1 MDRTYNITKST
12 VLTSVGRNTAYA
24 GDRYVGDD
32 GAYDRIS
39 TTSGEEALLTEYF
52 NLGYSAIVQVLEPF
66 VTNITESNGTYNIFC
81 EFPERASGIA
91 LGEIQERLH
100 PFMVSFIKSKW
111 YAVSNKPDAESEA
124 IVAKGILDT
133 IKELVYKR
141 VKPTRTT

>member
-1 MDRTYNITKST
+1 MDRTYNISKST

-52 NLGYSAIVQVLEPF
+52 NMGISAIVHVLEPF
-66 VTNITESNGTYNIFC
+66 VSSVTSDSDGYNIFC
-81 EFPERASGIA
+81 KFPERASTIA
-91 LGEIQERLH
+91 VDEIRDNLH
-100 PFMVSFIKSKW
+100 PFLVSFIKSKW
-111 YAVSNKPDAESEA
+111 YMVSNKPDAESEA

-133 IKELVYKR
+133 IKELAYKR